1 MFQEQLGNYIDSQRH
16 QFLITHIFTPFLP
29 IIAMSYVLMAGG
41 GDQWLA
47 DSIYGMQGHEWR
59 FVDNWLASTIL
70 HRGGKIASILAAITV
85 FCLYTISF
93 LKCAPYIRLWRTPL
107 CYLLLTIIASV
118 VAISLLKSLTN
129 MDCPWSLVDYGGDR
143 PFVGLF
149 ETRPSGLGRG
159 KCFPAGHA
167 SAGYAWISLYFFYL
181 MVKPS
186 YRWLGL
192 AIGIL
197 SGLIF
202 GLTQQFRGAHF
213 ASHDLWSLAI
223 CWYISA
229 LMYTFFSKFESH
241 PRRHYCEKQL
251 YQA

>member
-1 MFQEQLGNYIDSQRH
+1 
-16 QFLITHIFTPFLP
+16 
-29 IIAMSYVLMAGG
+29 
-41 GDQWLA
+41 
-47 DSIYGMQGHEWR
+47 
-59 FVDNWLASTIL
+59 
-70 HRGGKIASILAAITV
+70 
-85 FCLYTISF
+85 
-93 LKCAPYIRLWRTPL
+93 
-107 CYLLLTIIASV
+107 
-118 VAISLLKSLTN
+118 
-129 MDCPWSLVDYGGDR
+129 
-143 PFVGLF
+143 
-149 ETRPSGLGRG
+149 
-159 KCFPAGHA
+159 
-167 SAGYAWISLYFFYL
+167 

-241 PRRHYCEKQL
+241 PRSHYCEKQL

>member
-41 GDQWLA
+41 GDQGLA
-47 DSIYGMQGHEWR
+47 DSIYGMQGYEWR
-59 FVDNWLASTIL
+59 LVDNWIASTML
-70 HRGGKIASILAAITV
+70 HRGGKIASILGVIV
-85 FCLYTISF
+85 VLCIYILSF
-93 LKCAPYIRLWRTPL
+93 LKFQPNVRLWRTPL
-107 CYLLLTIIASV
+107 CYLLLAILTSV
-118 VAISLLKSLTN
+118 VVINFLKLLTN
-129 MDCPWSLVDYGGDR
+129 MDCPWSLLDYGGDR

-149 ETRPSGLGRG
+149 ETRPLGLGRG

-229 LMYTFFSKFESH
+229 LMYAFFSKF
-241 PRRHYCEKQL
+241 
-251 YQA
+251 